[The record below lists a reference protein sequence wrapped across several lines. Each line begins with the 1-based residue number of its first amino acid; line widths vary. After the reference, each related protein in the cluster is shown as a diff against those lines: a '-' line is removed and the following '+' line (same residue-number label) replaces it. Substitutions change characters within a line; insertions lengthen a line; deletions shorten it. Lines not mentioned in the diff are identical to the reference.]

1 MNSKPNNYNHPSIPK
16 GTRYLLAENL
26 WYLVENQRFTLCCV
40 PVFVPVFSVKSC
52 QISALYGTLRYI

>member
-1 MNSKPNNYNHPSIPK
+1 MAVQKPSIPK

-26 WYLVENQRFTLCCV
+26 WYLVENQRFTLCFV